1 MGRRIHVTAE
11 LLQLQF
17 SSGRQHLNSRTVKG
31 NMFKIILLV
40 AFVAFVQAD
49 DVLELGD
56 ADFDSQLEAID
67 TALVMFYAPWCG
79 HCKRL
84 KPEFQKA
91 ASILKANDPPVSL
104 VRVDC
109 TDAGKDTCGRFSV
122 SGYPTVKIF
131 REGELSSDYN
141 GPRESGGIVKYMKA
155 QVGPAS
161 KEVKSDDELAALLAK
176 PQVVVVSYDK
186 DTDVFMKVAN
196 AQRETVAFGHY
207 ADSSKSGIVLHRP
220 KILQS
225 KFEDAEV
232 KYEGKMDKDHLT
244 KWILDNYH
252 GLAGHRTMDNMREFK
267 EPLVVA
273 YFDVDYVKNVKG
285 TNYWRNRVMKV
296 AKGFP
301 ALNFAVANENDFQHE
316 ADEFGLDV
324 VTTDKPLIAIKSA
337 AGKFVMTEEFD
348 PKGVAFEQ
356 FLKDYE
362 AGKIEP
368 HMKSEPIPETQGAV
382 KVAVAKNFDELV
394 TKSKKDVLIEFYAPW
409 CGHCKSLA
417 PKYDELGEKMAEE
430 EVEIVKM
437 DATANDVPPAYSVSG
452 FPTLYWLPSDTKT
465 PEAYQGGREV
475 DDFVKFISKKAVNEL
490 KSFDRKGKAKK
501 GEL

>member
-1 MGRRIHVTAE
+1 MI
-11 LLQLQF
+11 
-17 SSGRQHLNSRTVKG
+17 NK
-31 NMFKIILLV
+31 N
-40 AFVAFVQAD
+40 FVLTRKF
-49 DVLELGD
+49 LFLR
-56 ADFDSQLEAID
+56 
-67 TALVMFYAPWCG
+67 CG

-91 ASILKANDPPVSL
+91 ASILKANDPPVHL
-104 VRVDC
+104 AQVDC

-141 GPRESGGIVKYMKA
+141 GPREAGGIVKYMKS

-161 KEVKSDDELAALLAK
+161 KEVKSDADLAALLAK
-176 PQVVVVSYDK
+176 PEVVVVAYGK

-207 ADSSKSGIVLHRP
+207 PDSSKSGIVLHRP

-252 GLAGHRTMDNMREFK
+252 GLVGHRTMDNMKEFK

-273 YFDVDYVKNVKG
+273 YYDVDYVKNVKG

-296 AKGFP
+296 AKGFSG
-301 ALNFAVANENDFQHE
+301 LNFAVANKNDFQHE
-316 ADEFGLDV
+316 ASEFGLDV
-324 VTTDKPLIAIKSA
+324 VTAEKPLVAIKSSK
-337 AGKFVMTEEFD
+337 GKFVMKDDFD
-348 PKGVAFEQ
+348 MPNFEK

-362 AGKIEP
+362 AGNLEAYL
-368 HMKSEPIPETQGAV
+368 KSEPVPTQDGPV
-382 KVAVAKNFDELV
+382 KIAVAKNFDELV
-394 TKSKKDVLIEFYAPW
+394 NKNEKDILIEFYAPW
-409 CGHCKSLA
+409 CGHCKKLA
-417 PKYDELGEKMAEE
+417 PTYDELGEKMAGEN
-430 EVEIVKM
+430 VDIVKM
-437 DATANDVPPAYSVSG
+437 DATANDVPAGFDVRG
-452 FPTLYWLPSDTKT
+452 FPTLFWLPSDTKK
-465 PEAYQGGREV
+465 PVSYNGGREL
-475 DDFVKFISKKAVNEL
+475 DDFVKYIAEKATKEL
-490 KSFDRKGKAKK
+490 NGFDRKGNAKK
-501 GEL
+501 TEL